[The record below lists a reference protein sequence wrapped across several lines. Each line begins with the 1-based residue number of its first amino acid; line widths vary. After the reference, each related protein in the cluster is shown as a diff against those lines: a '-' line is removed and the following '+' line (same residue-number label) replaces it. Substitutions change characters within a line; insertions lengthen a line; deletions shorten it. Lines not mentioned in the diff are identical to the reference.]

1 MSDARAYPWWLPLLL
16 GFLSAIG
23 PLSTDMYLPAF
34 PAIEAEYG
42 LPLGSAQITLAVWFL
57 GLGIGQITQGALAD
71 RFGRRTPLL
80 FSTAIYTIA
89 SVGCAIAPD
98 FNTLIVMRLIA
109 ALAASAS
116 LVIPTAVVRD
126 LATGHAAASMMSRLI
141 LVRGVGPIIAP
152 PIGGLLLTFASWHG
166 IFWFG
171 AIYGMVCWLLVA
183 WKVPDTLPVHMRVR
197 HNLSG
202 MLSRYRSILVE
213 PSFQVN
219 AMMSGSAMFALFA
232 FLGGSPGVFID
243 GMHLTPRA
251 FSIVFSCCAAFYVG
265 FSQFNPR
272 ALTLFGPSRVM
283 QGAARVMFAGTV
295 VEVLISFLGTAYPG
309 WLSWWMLMPPVMMM
323 MGTQGF
329 IQPNATVGA
338 LHRHSAHAGAAS
350 ALMGMLGFSMGA
362 VSGLLAGVFSD
373 GTPRGMSALMLT
385 GASLVMFADWRR
397 RVMLA
402 KG

>member
-1 MSDARAYPWWLPLLL
+1 MSDARAYPGWLPLLL

-57 GLGIGQITQGALAD
+57 GLGVGQITQGALAD
-71 RFGRRTPLL
+71 RFGRRTPLM
-80 FSTAIYTIA
+80 FSTAIFTLA
-89 SVGCAIAPD
+89 SVGCAMAPS

-116 LVIPTAVVRD
+116 MVIPTAVVRD
-126 LATGHAAASMMSRLI
+126 LASGHAAATMMSRLI
-141 LVRGVGPIIAP
+141 LVRGVGPIVAP
-152 PIGGLLLTFASWHG
+152 LIGGLLLTFASWHG

-171 AIYGMVCWLLVA
+171 AMYGVVCWVLVV
-183 WKVPDTLPVHMRVR
+183 WKIPDTLPVHMRVR
-197 HNLSG
+197 QNLSG
-202 MLSRYRSILVE
+202 MLSRYWNILVE
-213 PSFQVN
+213 PSFQVHTL
-219 AMMSGSAMFALFA
+219 MSGSAMFALFA
-232 FLGGSPGVFID
+232 FIGGSPGVFID

-251 FSIVFSCCAAFYVG
+251 FSLVFSCCAAFYIG
-265 FSQFNPR
+265 FSQFNPSM
-272 ALTLFGPSRVM
+272 LTRFGPSRVM
-283 QGAARVMFAGTV
+283 QAAARVMFAGTV
-295 VEVLISFLGTAYPG
+295 LLALISFLGSAFPG

-373 GTPRGMSALMLT
+373 GTPRGMAALMLT